1 MHHLQ
6 KSNPDEYEK
15 TIQFICD
22 NTPEISDASVRL
34 RMAPKGPE
42 LDFFFT
48 EATSNAEREV
58 FWTGDGLQIWLQVL
72 YHSFRQRDVG
82 TLVLDEPDVFLHPD
96 LQRRLVA
103 MLEDLGPQ
111 IIVATHSPEV
121 IAEASK
127 DSVISVDRSRRAA
140 QRVRGTL
147 QVDRLISDLGSAF
160 DLGIARAL
168 RSRVALFVEGQ
179 D

>member
-1 MHHLQ
+1 MQ
-6 KSNPDEYEK
+6 NQIRTEYEK

-58 FWTGDGLQIWLQVL
+58 FWTGNGLQIWLQVL

-82 TLVLDEPDVFLHPD
+82 TLVLDKRTSPCTLTSSV
-96 LQRRLVA
+96 RLVA

-127 DSVISVDRSRRAA
+127 DSVISAPLVAAGRS
-140 QRVRGTL
+140 
-147 QVDRLISDLGSAF
+147 
-160 DLGIARAL
+160 AR
-168 RSRVALFVEGQ
+168 SGNSPG
-179 D
+179 

>member
-72 YHSFRQRDVG
+72 YHSFRQCDVG

-103 MLEDLGPQ
+103 MLEDLDPQ
-111 IIVATHSPEV
+111 IRGDRDQPMVAPAGRSCQVRRGVHDVTAGHHRDRNSPGLTGPNEIDHGHTSATSTTH
-121 IAEASK
+121 
-127 DSVISVDRSRRAA
+127 
-140 QRVRGTL
+140 
-147 QVDRLISDLGSAF
+147 
-160 DLGIARAL
+160 
-168 RSRVALFVEGQ
+168 
-179 D
+179 